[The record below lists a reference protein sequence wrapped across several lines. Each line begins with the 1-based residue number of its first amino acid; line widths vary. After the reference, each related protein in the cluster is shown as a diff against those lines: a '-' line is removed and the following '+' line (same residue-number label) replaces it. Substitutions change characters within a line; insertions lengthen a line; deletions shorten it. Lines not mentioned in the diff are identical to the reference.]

1 MKIRTIDEL
10 QDYVDKEM
18 SWRRKELS
26 AIKSNIFVA
35 KEFAKNTAL
44 RSGIAILY
52 AHWEGMIKN
61 IATAYLSFVANQR
74 LQYKELKNNFWS
86 IAVKNDLLGFDETR
100 KSSRHN
106 KIIKNIRNMEDKRAH
121 IPYEDVIKTKSN
133 LNSDV
138 FIEFMLRMID
148 QVLDEVII
156 QVNKTNEN
164 MSEYVK
170 RMLEV
175 MEYDVPY
182 TANAIM
188 EALHLKSKE
197 TFRKNY
203 IKPAIELGLI
213 KMTLPE
219 KPNSKNQRY
228 VKQ

>member
-1 MKIRTIDEL
+1 M
-10 QDYVDKEM
+10 
-18 SWRRKELS
+18 
-26 AIKSNIFVA
+26 N
-35 KEFAKNTAL
+35 
-44 RSGIAILY
+44 G
-52 AHWEGMIKN
+52 
-61 IATAYLSFVANQR
+61 
-74 LQYKELKNNFWS
+74 
-86 IAVKNDLLGFDETR
+86 
-100 KSSRHN
+100 
-106 KIIKNIRNMEDKRAH
+106 
-121 IPYEDVIKTKSN
+121 
-133 LNSDV
+133 NSDV
-138 FIEFMLRMID
+138 FIEFMLSMID

>member
-1 MKIRTIDEL
+1 M
-10 QDYVDKEM
+10 
-18 SWRRKELS
+18 
-26 AIKSNIFVA
+26 NIFRWKVRL
-35 KEFAKNTAL
+35 KDS
-44 RSGIAILY
+44 RQ
-52 AHWEGMIKN
+52 N
-61 IATAYLSFVANQR
+61 I
-74 LQYKELKNNFWS
+74 
-86 IAVKNDLLGFDETR
+86 
-100 KSSRHN
+100 
-106 KIIKNIRNMEDKRAH
+106 M
-121 IPYEDVIKTKSN
+121 SN
-133 LNSDV
+133 SKMSCEWKFRC
-138 FIEFMLRMID
+138 FIEFMLSMID

-156 QVNKTNEN
+156 QVNKTNES